1 MVNLAEKNEQIEIV
15 FCKLDHFVKRA
26 KIVHNNELV

>member
-1 MVNLAEKNEQIEIV
+1 MVNFAKKNKQIEIV

-26 KIVHNNELV
+26 KIVYNNELI